1 MRCWPGDLATPRKQ
15 QHTARRIFERLADER
30 DAQVP
35 YWYAGRGGADGPA
48 NGEDTRQPGIAAFSW
63 HYPRLQSWL
72 VS

>member
-1 MRCWPGDLATPRKQ
+1 MSA
-15 QHTARRIFERLADER
+15 
-30 DAQVP
+30 DAQVS
-35 YWYAGRGGADGPA
+35 YSYVDHGGADGQA